1 MVRSALEA
9 HQLNSSYKT
18 LTHVLLLLRQ
28 GTRNGCWSS
37 QRQQKGFSSSGVT
50 QQTLLLGETA
60 RLTVQELFLQHS
72 PKIVVLAQWAVGM
85 LQHTNEDKWSGHGNS
100 FFYGPHTQAQFP
112 QMTPQAAIMSVLGP
126 CWIQRASLIIWVL
139 SQIAC
144 SASCQPPPPSGGTG
158 TLSTQNKQS
167 QNTEKRTTLKTHSM
181 SPIRSCFNTIKGKA
195 TNVYG

>member
-1 MVRSALEA
+1 MSFCFCDKEQEMAAEAAKGSRRVSPALA
-9 HQLNSSYKT
+9 WPSRHS
-18 LTHVLLLLRQ
+18 
-28 GTRNGCWSS
+28 CWE
-37 QRQQKGFSSSGVT
+37 RQQDWLYRSY
-50 QQTLLLGETA
+50 
-60 RLTVQELFLQHS
+60 FLQHS

-85 LQHTNEDKWSGHGNS
+85 LQHTNEDKWSGRGNS

-126 CWIQRASLIIWVL
+126 CWIQRASLVIWVL